1 MNIGILIIMA
11 FECVAG
17 IAATL
22 YVAIGLCVYLVW
34 KIMRKLTTGKS
45 LIA

>member
-1 MNIGILIIMA
+1 MNIGILLVMI

-22 YVAIGLCVYLVW
+22 YVAIGLVVYFVW
-34 KIMRKLTTGKS
+34 KVLRKITTGKS